1 MSGDKFQGSGSIDI
15 QPGTKNKPVY
25 LRLKPCTAS
34 TKNDGSMPF
43 GSTIAACRVYAH
55 RAVDGVNF
63 STTLVSRSTVPSSN
77 SVIAYL
83 SYSTSLTPGAYHL
96 TARVSMSV
104 SGLTT
109 YYREDYDL
117 NRVMVKDR

>member
-15 QPGTKNKPVY
+15 QPGTKNKPIY

-43 GSTIAACRVYAH
+43 GSTIVWCKVYAH
-55 RAVDGVNF
+55 RAADGV
-63 STTLVSRSTVPSSN
+63 SASQLVSKSTVPSSN
-77 SVIAYL
+77 TIVAYL
-83 SYSTSLTPGAYHL
+83 SYSTALAPGLYHL
-96 TARVSMSV
+96 TAKVKMSV

-109 YYREDYDL
+109 YYQEEYDF

>member
-1 MSGDKFQGSGSIDI
+1 MSGDKFQGSGFIDI
-15 QPGTKNKPVY
+15 QPGTKNKPIY

-43 GSTIAACRVYAH
+43 GSTIAQCRVRAH
-55 RAVDGVNF
+55 RAADGV
-63 STTLVSRSTVPSSN
+63 SASQLVSRSTVPTSN
-77 SVIAYL
+77 TIVAYL
-83 SYSTSLTPGAYHL
+83 SYSTTLAPGLYHL
-96 TARVSMSV
+96 TALVKMSV

-109 YYREDYDL
+109 YYQEEYDF